1 MPWVLVGDDA
11 LKLQLHPP
19 THITP
24 YSNMRSHFPDVC
36 ELQSPLCP
44 WRQSPSRWHVV
55 GHDEGSN
62 SLLDRSREDGL
73 ELLEGGEG
81 IFEAFE
87 GGDIQELNQCLV
99 YGCQL
104 PSSAHRIVLSSS

>member
-1 MPWVLVGDDA
+1 MRVV
-11 LKLQLHPP
+11 
-19 THITP
+19 TH
-24 YSNMRSHFPDVC
+24 F
-36 ELQSPLCP
+36 L
-44 WRQSPSRWHVV
+44 
-55 GHDEGSN
+55 
-62 SLLDRSREDGL
+62 RSREDGL

-87 GGDIQELNQCLV
+87 GGDIQQELNPCLV

>member
-1 MPWVLVGDDA
+1 
-11 LKLQLHPP
+11 
-19 THITP
+19 
-24 YSNMRSHFPDVC
+24 MRTV
-36 ELQSPLCP
+36 
-44 WRQSPSRWHVV
+44 WT
-55 GHDEGSN
+55 
-62 SLLDRSREDGL
+62 L